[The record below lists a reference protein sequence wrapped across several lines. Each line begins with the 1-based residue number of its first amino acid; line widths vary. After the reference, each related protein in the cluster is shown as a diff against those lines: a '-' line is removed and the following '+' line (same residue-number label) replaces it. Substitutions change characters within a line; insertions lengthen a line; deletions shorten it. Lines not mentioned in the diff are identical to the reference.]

1 MKAPIVVRA
10 LTDEETQVL
19 CKGLRSGS
27 AFTVRRCQI
36 VLMSSQE
43 RLTARTIADRL
54 KCSDQCVREA
64 LHAFEAEGVSSVRR
78 KSRAR
83 HDNQQA
89 LDERGQAWL
98 KEVIRQPPR
107 LYGYKGSLWTLAWL
121 ADLAAR
127 EGYTAKVVYPETIG
141 RALSRL
147 GIGWR
152 RAKHWVNSPDLQYS
166 RKKSGATA

>member
-1 MKAPIVVRA
+1 MRTPIVARA
-10 LTDEETQVL
+10 LTDEERQAL
-19 CKGLRSGS
+19 EKGLRSGS

-43 RLTARTIADRL
+43 RLTARIIAERL

-64 LHAFEAEGVSSVRR
+64 LHAFEAEGLSSLQR

-89 LDERGQAWL
+89 FDERGQAWL
-98 KEVIRQPPR
+98 KAVIRQSPR

-121 ADLAAR
+121 AELAAR
-127 EGYTAKVVYPETIG
+127 EGYTAKEVYPETIG
-141 RALSRL
+141 RALDRL

-152 RAKHWVNSPDLQYS
+152 RAKHWINSPDLQYA
-166 RKKSGATA
+166 RKKSGVTA